1 MDVVLNAVILRER
14 EENELCV
21 CYNEVGEFDLYGYH
35 LGKEVRLIT
44 KDFEELKKTLEGC
57 KRAYDEDGWD
67 RFIEMIHCMIA
78 DD

>member
-1 MDVVLNAVILRER
+1 MDVVLNAEILRER
-14 EENELCV
+14 DEYELCV
-21 CYNEVGEFDLYGYH
+21 AYNEVGEFDLYGH
-35 LGKEVRLIT
+35 HNGEEVRLIT
-44 KDFEELKKTLEGC
+44 DDLDELIKTLESC